1 VSTADHKHG
10 RWILPLVIGG
20 LIGFTYLFV
29 NALPPGTTDPTDNG
43 DTAATTTVAGGDGT
57 AAPTTTQPAASIA
70 FLTAI
75 DDFAGRGAGFAE
87 EAQTI
92 NDDWDNG
99 TAEFAATRDAM
110 TDLQTRTGTLA
121 TEIAATEVPP
131 EAAEAWTTVVTAA
144 EEMST
149 QSGAMLQGFVGSEG
163 SEDRL
168 NALAAYTTAAAD
180 LATGLDLSRTAVG
193 G

>member
-1 VSTADHKHG
+1 MSTADPKHG

-29 NALPPGTTDPTDNG
+29 NALPPGTADPADNG
-43 DTAATTTVAGGDGT
+43 DTAATTTVPGDGT
-57 AAPTTTQPAASIA
+57 AATTTTQAPASAA
-70 FLTAI
+70 FLAAI
-75 DDFAGRGAGFAE
+75 DGFAGRGAGLAE

-92 NDDWDNG
+92 NDDWDND
-99 TAEFAATRDAM
+99 TAEFAATRDAL
-110 TDLQTRTGTLA
+110 TDLETRSGNFA

-131 EAAEAWTTVVTAA
+131 AAAEAWTTVITAA
-144 EEMST
+144 EAMST
-149 QSGAMLQGFVGSEG
+149 QAGAMLQGYVGSEG

-168 NALAAYTTAAAD
+168 AALEAYTTAAAD